1 MKCGFIL
8 NPAVCSL
15 LSFTC
20 VAHLYCQFFARLIN
34 HLQTYYMEAILTWIA
49 DNQQMIYIVIL
60 MIFVGIEVIGHVP
73 SVLHTPLMSGAN
85 AIHGVVIIGAIIVM
99 GKAEQHNYVALILG
113 FLAVVLGTVNVVGGF
128 VVTDRMLEMFKGKG
142 KNSKSQ
148 NPGSK

>member
-1 MKCGFIL
+1 LDLLVAWGLKLAAVL
-8 NPAVCSL
+8 N
-15 LSFTC
+15 
-20 VAHLYCQFFARLIN
+20 
-34 HLQTYYMEAILTWIA
+34 LQTYYMEAILTWIA

-128 VVTDRMLEMFKGKG
+128 VVTDRMLEMFKGK
-142 KNSKSQ
+142 KKDSK
-148 NPGSK
+148 

>member
-1 MKCGFIL
+1 M
-8 NPAVCSL
+8 PAACSL
-15 LSFTC
+15 KP
-20 VAHLYCQFFARLIN
+20 AAFFN
-34 HLQTYYMEAILTWIA
+34 LQTYYMEAILTWIA

-73 SVLHTPLMSGAN
+73 GVLHTPLMSGAN

-113 FLAVVLGTVNVVGGF
+113 FLAVVLGTLNVVGGF

-142 KNSKSQ
+142 KKQ